1 MCVVLVAIIS
11 FLFGFVYVFVC
22 LFVLFYYYYYYYH
35 YYFIILYPLSV
46 RRVGKK
52 DVTPRS
58 VRFCVVVIYLFFGV
72 RCTFFFSVEGY
83 FCVSLSMFM
92 RPQASRY
99 ACGAFFLSL
108 FTLWW
113 FLAVPYAATS
123 SVEVLFVDA
132 SLSVTQGSPAP
143 YFPLNYPA
151 VPRRDKKYPNTDNED
166 PDELIYLAEYTKLD
180 MLHSPLAF
188 NIGFQLC
195 AGLQLSA
202 FSTSGVLVASHERWA
217 LEDYYWHNKTESRSS
232 PTADK
237 LLTWLIAS
245 DHLDIP
251 ERLQIV
257 NDRYF
262 VEQIGPGTFRDRLCQ
277 RFVDLM
283 SIPDMSPLV
292 VDMYNWHLANF
303 MLWCL
308 YYQSHALQT
317 TARRKFVLM
326 GSEGDP
332 PATYSFFVQDVQL
345 RPIINISYLLDHPL
359 LAHWYSVNGN
369 IVHPKFTALPLGYL
383 FFHRAEHTL
392 LPDTPGSRI
401 EENNVHNEYMK
412 LYLQGVFPF
421 KRPESKKTYS
431 LSPPD
436 DCGQNIERMNL
447 SSVQGSL
454 DAVWK
459 HYSRVCRAMRRTLVI
474 LVLLLFLNVPPLAQ
488 ATGGT
493 LPMPDKDLPYPPTLD
508 RSDPEELI
516 YFSQYSRDDLLHMP
530 ILFNI
535 GFQSFAG
542 LQLSAF
548 ASSGVLMS
556 RHEREALAHHLLHTP
571 SNSST
576 GVEAPSATL
585 SEAEAANLS
594 QILQLQTQGDALRPP
609 LGLQSFTD
617 RYFVEQIG
625 PGILRE
631 RFCQRFVELMHIPGM
646 PPLVVDLYT
655 EMIGPFTLWCLF
667 YHSHALQTATR
678 KFVLT
683 ATEGDQSTSFSFF
696 SQQMI
701 DVKSKVNLTYLL
713 EHPLLHRLLSVN
725 GNLRHPK
732 FKPLPI
738 GFLYWH
744 RSGQHLLATATEK
757 EKKRELEDVEVHNE
771 YMKLYLQGL
780 NLTNSAVYSS
790 DVQGVGDVHARQHRN
805 EINFRGYLDLY
816 TDLPVVV
823 VNDTSDLTVENLEK
837 WKRGV
842 YEKFQRGEYNME
854 KLFMQYWMD
863 EIYAP

>member
-52 DVTPRS
+52 DVTPRKTNS
-58 VRFCVVVIYLFFGV
+58 TAYFDSLKKKSFAVVNPETIVCSFLCCCYLFIF
-72 RCTFFFSVEGY
+72 RCALHLFFSVEGY

-132 SLSVTQGSPAP
+132 SLS
-143 YFPLNYPA
+143 
-151 VPRRDKKYPNTDNED
+151 KYPNTDNED

-392 LPDTPGSRI
+392 LPT
-401 EENNVHNEYMK
+401 H
-412 LYLQGVFPF
+412 
-421 KRPESKKTYS
+421 
-431 LSPPD
+431 PD
-436 DCGQNIERMNL
+436 
-447 SSVQGSL
+447 
-454 DAVWK
+454 
-459 HYSRVCRAMRRTLVI
+459 
-474 LVLLLFLNVPPLAQ
+474 
-488 ATGGT
+488 
-493 LPMPDKDLPYPPTLD
+493 
-508 RSDPEELI
+508 
-516 YFSQYSRDDLLHMP
+516 
-530 ILFNI
+530 
-535 GFQSFAG
+535 
-542 LQLSAF
+542 
-548 ASSGVLMS
+548 
-556 RHEREALAHHLLHTP
+556 
-571 SNSST
+571 
-576 GVEAPSATL
+576 
-585 SEAEAANLS
+585 
-594 QILQLQTQGDALRPP
+594 
-609 LGLQSFTD
+609 
-617 RYFVEQIG
+617 
-625 PGILRE
+625 
-631 RFCQRFVELMHIPGM
+631 
-646 PPLVVDLYT
+646 
-655 EMIGPFTLWCLF
+655 
-667 YHSHALQTATR
+667 
-678 KFVLT
+678 
-683 ATEGDQSTSFSFF
+683 
-696 SQQMI
+696 
-701 DVKSKVNLTYLL
+701 
-713 EHPLLHRLLSVN
+713 
-725 GNLRHPK
+725 
-732 FKPLPI
+732 
-738 GFLYWH
+738 
-744 RSGQHLLATATEK
+744 
-757 EKKRELEDVEVHNE
+757 
-771 YMKLYLQGL
+771 
-780 NLTNSAVYSS
+780 
-790 DVQGVGDVHARQHRN
+790 
-805 EINFRGYLDLY
+805 RG
-816 TDLPVVV
+816 
-823 VNDTSDLTVENLEK
+823 
-837 WKRGV
+837 
-842 YEKFQRGEYNME
+842 
-854 KLFMQYWMD
+854 
-863 EIYAP
+863 